1 MPGPV
6 KEKGFMRGVGR
17 IFWAMLAKDL
27 KRELRSREIF
37 ISGFLFSI
45 ILLMVVYLA
54 SAAERIEPQRLGAGA
69 LWLSILFSGTIG
81 LNRIHQSE
89 TTEGC
94 YRGLILAP
102 VDGGWLYLAKVLTNV
117 LLQGLSLILLL
128 PLLGL
133 FFQIPLGKNPLG
145 LAASLGLGLVAFV
158 AVGTLVVAITAN
170 TRMKDVLFP
179 IIQLPLVVPVLIAG
193 VNSTSTALIGETPGQ
208 WLQFLTAMD
217 VVFLCAGFLLY
228 EFLLEE

>member
-1 MPGPV
+1 LS
-6 KEKGFMRGVGR
+6 GVGR
-17 IFWAMLAKDL
+17 VFRAMFAKDL
-27 KRELRSREIF
+27 RRELRSREIF

-45 ILLMVVYLA
+45 ILLVAIYLA
-54 SAAERIEPQRLGAGA
+54 GAAEEIDPRRLGAGA

-89 TTEGC
+89 TADGC

-102 VDGGWLYLAKVLTNV
+102 VDGGWLFLAKVCTNL
-117 LLQGLSLILLL
+117 LLQGLSLALLL
-128 PLLGL
+128 PLLAL
-133 FFQIPLGKNPLG
+133 FFQVPLDGNPLA
-145 LAASLGLGLVAFV
+145 LAASLGLGLAAFT

-179 IIQLPLVVPVLIAG
+179 IIQLPRVVPILMAG
-193 VNSTSTALIGETPGQ
+193 VNSTASALAGETPSQ
-208 WLQFLTAMD
+208 WLQFLTAID
-217 VVFLCAGFLLY
+217 VVFLSAGFLLY